1 MQNTD
6 VKTRKSHKKLITA
19 IIFVL
24 LISISLLIS
33 FGKPIGVPDWND
45 IFAFCGISA
54 DMNSEISISF
64 IDVGSAD
71 ACYVRCGN
79 KHILIDTGQSLTY
92 DRLWAYIKRSGC
104 THFDAIII
112 SHPESDHMGAAADVI
127 RDFGTDVLYM
137 PSVSAELEPQNAEYE
152 RFNNSLKE
160 YSVNVINPQIPS
172 STMVG
177 ELSIEFI
184 SPQKDFGSL
193 NGNSLVVRITYKGK
207 VFLFTGDMVKA
218 TEGFLLN
225 CGTELKCDVLKVAH
239 HGSKTSSSEE
249 FLRAASPEIAVVSVA
264 DDDVYLPDYYTMALI
279 NSCCD
284 ELYVTATDR
293 TVVITSD
300 GSSLSVKTHA

>member
-1 MQNTD
+1 M
-6 VKTRKSHKKLITA
+6 
-19 IIFVL
+19 
-24 LISISLLIS
+24 
-33 FGKPIGVPDWND
+33 PDWND
-45 IFAFCGISA
+45 VFAFCGISA
-54 DMNSEISISF
+54 DMNSEISFSF

-92 DRLWAYIKRSGC
+92 DRLWAYLKRNGC
-104 THFDAIII
+104 THLDAVII

-137 PSVSAELEPQNAEYE
+137 PSVSAEFEPQNAEYE
-152 RFNNSLKE
+152 RFCNSLKE
-160 YSVNVINPQIPS
+160 YSVNAINPQISS
-172 STMVG
+172 STKVG
-177 ELSIEFI
+177 ELGIDFI

-193 NGNSLVVRITYKGK
+193 NGNSLVVRITYKSK
-207 VFLFTGDMVKA
+207 AFLFTGDMVKA
-218 TEGFLLN
+218 TEEFLLS

-249 FLRAASPEIAVVSVA
+249 FLHAASPEIAVVSVA

-300 GSSLSVKTHA
+300 GSNLKVKTHA

>member
-1 MQNTD
+1 M
-6 VKTRKSHKKLITA
+6 
-19 IIFVL
+19 
-24 LISISLLIS
+24 
-33 FGKPIGVPDWND
+33 PDWND
-45 IFAFCGISA
+45 VFAFCGISA

-71 ACYVRCGN
+71 ACYVRCGD

-92 DRLWAYIKRSGC
+92 DRLWAYLKRSGC

-137 PSVSAELEPQNAEYE
+137 PSVSAEFEPQNAEYE
-152 RFNNSLKE
+152 RFNNALKE
-160 YSVNVINPQIPS
+160 YNVKVINPQIPL
-172 STMVG
+172 STKIGDLNVD
-177 ELSIEFI
+177 FI

-218 TEGFLLN
+218 TEEFLLN

-264 DDDVYLPDYYTMALI
+264 DDDAYLPDYYTMANI
-279 NSCCD
+279 NEHCD

>member
-6 VKTRKSHKKLITA
+6 VKTRKNHKKIITVIIIVLI
-19 IIFVL
+19 
-24 LISISLLIS
+24 ISLSLLIS
-33 FGKPIGVPDWND
+33 FGRAIGVPDWND

-54 DMNSEISISF
+54 YMNSEISLSF

-71 ACYVRCGN
+71 ACYVRCGD

-92 DRLWAYIKRSGC
+92 DRLWAYLKRNGC

-127 RDFGTDVLYM
+127 RDFGTDALYM
-137 PSVSAELEPQNAEYE
+137 PSVSAELEPQNAEYNC
-152 RFNNSLKE
+152 FGNALKE
-160 YSVNVINPQIPS
+160 YKVKVINPQIPS
-172 STMVG
+172 EVKIG
-177 ELSIEFI
+177 DLNLDFI

-193 NGNSLVVRITYKGK
+193 NGNSLVVRITYKSK
-207 VFLFTGDMVKA
+207 VFLFTGDMIKK
-218 TEGFLLN
+218 TEEFLLS

-249 FLRAASPEIAVVSVA
+249 FLRAASPKIAVVSVA
-264 DDDVYLPDYYTMALI
+264 DDDTYLPDHYTMAMI

-284 ELYVTATDR
+284 ELYVTGTDK

-300 GSSLSVKTHA
+300 GSELRVKTHA

>member
-6 VKTRKSHKKLITA
+6 VKTRKNLKKILVVIIVVLF
-19 IIFVL
+19 IIF
-24 LISISLLIS
+24 SLLIS
-33 FGKPIGVPDWND
+33 FGRAIGVPDWND
-45 IFAFCGISA
+45 VFTFCGIYA
-54 DMNSEISISF
+54 DMNSEISLSF

-71 ACYVRCGN
+71 VCYVRCGD

-92 DRLWAYIKRSGC
+92 DRLWAYLKRNGC
-104 THFDAIII
+104 THLDAVII

-137 PSVSAELEPQNAEYE
+137 PSVSAEFEPQNAEYE
-152 RFNNSLKE
+152 RFCNSLKE
-160 YSVNVINPQIPS
+160 YSVNAINPQIPS
-172 STMVG
+172 STKVG
-177 ELSIEFI
+177 ELGIDFI

-218 TEGFLLN
+218 TEEFLLN

-264 DDDVYLPDYYTMALI
+264 DDDAYLPDYYTMANI
-279 NSCCD
+279 NEHCD

>member
-1 MQNTD
+1 M
-6 VKTRKSHKKLITA
+6 
-19 IIFVL
+19 
-24 LISISLLIS
+24 
-33 FGKPIGVPDWND
+33 PDWND

-54 DMNSEISISF
+54 DMNSEISFSF

-137 PSVSAELEPQNAEYE
+137 PSISKELEPQNAEYE

-172 STMVG
+172 STMVE

-218 TEGFLLN
+218 TEEFLLN

-264 DDDVYLPDYYTMALI
+264 DDDAYLPDYYTMANI
-279 NSCCD
+279 NEHCD